1 MSELTT
7 QLSATNWDHLYFYG
21 LTKSP
26 LSEVG
31 LNQNM
36 VQAIIGMVGVTAS
49 VSTGALIDPKYMLN
63 QKGTTPW
70 LAMYALVTMKQ
81 PELLDEVF
89 NGAAAAFVPN
99 QAIEPIFIDHI
110 NWPSDMLANYDIE
123 LEGFNVF
130 ILPFMVPNTSRY
142 NLTLSQ
148 SMKAPDGSLEIFG
161 AGKFD
166 ENKPEDVLASIQDAL
181 VFIKVHRQDVWGK

>member
-1 MSELTT
+1 MNDVTT
-7 QLSATNWDHLYFYG
+7 QLTATNWDDLYFYG

-36 VQAIIGMVGVTAS
+36 VQALIGMVGATAS
-49 VSTGALIDPKYMLN
+49 VSTGALINPKYMFN

-70 LAMYALVTMKQ
+70 VVMYALVTMKQ
-81 PELLDEVF
+81 PELLDKVF

-161 AGKFD
+161 VGKFD

-181 VFIKVHRQDVWGK
+181 VFIKMHRQDVWG